1 MIMMNKG
8 TDFSQKE
15 RIDEEKKVNNQDVL
29 NLDKNHLS
37 PFTEEDVDDHF
48 LLHTPYVYH
57 YTSFETL
64 FALLESSKKYK
75 AYGKCLHFR
84 ASNIYKMNDPKEM
97 EAGFEAVKQLL
108 RKYESERS
116 IPKGMRLSEIY
127 NDEVN
132 ENACKEDYMK
142 GKEKYA
148 IVCGHIPFSISF
160 SARGDYLPMWSLYGQ
175 NMKGVCLKFN
185 TSELQEH
192 VSTLG
197 SDYTLEK
204 VVYSVEK
211 GTRTLESLIEFS
223 YDTHLDGKRSE
234 PKSMIDD
241 KIGELA
247 DLCLIVSPFY
257 KYLDYEYEQEVRLAY
272 TKCYPTKCDFN
283 NPFMGLEHHV
293 IEPFVKIPIPVN
305 CLKEII
311 IGPDANYEVMK
322 HILELE
328 LENCGINPSIV
339 KQSRIAYRSK

>member
-1 MIMMNKG
+1 MMNKG
-8 TDFSQKE
+8 TYFSQKE
-15 RIDEEKKVNNQDVL
+15 RMDEEN
-29 NLDKNHLS
+29 
-37 PFTEEDVDDHF
+37 
-48 LLHTPYVYH
+48 YVYH

-108 RKYESERS
+108 PKYESERS

-142 GKEKYA
+142 GKEKYT
-148 IVCGHIPFSISF
+148 IDCGHIPFSISF
-160 SARGDYLPMWSLYGQ
+160 SARGDYLPMWALYGQ
-175 NMKGVCLKFN
+175 NMKGVCLKFK
-185 TSELQEH
+185 TFDLEKH
-192 VSTLG
+192 VFTLG
-197 SDYTLEK
+197 TDYTLDN
-204 VVYSVEK
+204 VVYNVEGEREK
-211 GTRTLESLIEFS
+211 LENLIDFS
-223 YDTHLDGKRSE
+223 YKLNLDDKKKNTK
-234 PKSMIDD
+234 PTIDD
-241 KIGELA
+241 KVGELA

-257 KYLDYEYEQEVRLAY
+257 KYQDYEYEQEVRLAY
-272 TKCYPTKCDFN
+272 IKYYPAKFDYN
-283 NPFMGLEHHV
+283 NPVKELEQYE
-293 IEPFVKIPIPVN
+293 IKPFVEIPIPIN
-305 CLKEII
+305 CMEKII

-328 LENCGINPSIV
+328 LVNCGINPHII